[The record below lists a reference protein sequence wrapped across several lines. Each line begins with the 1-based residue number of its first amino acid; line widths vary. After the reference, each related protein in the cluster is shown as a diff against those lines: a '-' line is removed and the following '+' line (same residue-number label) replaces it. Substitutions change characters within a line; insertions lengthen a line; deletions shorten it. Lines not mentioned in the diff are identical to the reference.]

1 MDGIDAVTGATITSN
16 AVVEAVNSL
25 AAAPAEEAAPVEEA
39 PAAEEAPAEAV
50 PAAKEKTA
58 TATGFVMPGAD
69 EETGK
74 VTVNATI
81 DGNNTITALTVDAS
95 TQTPGIGR
103 KYIEEEYAQR
113 FIGKTLPLAV
123 GTDIDTIAGAT
134 HTTAAIIEAL
144 NSLAD

>member
-1 MDGIDAVTGATITSN
+1 
-16 AVVEAVNSL
+16 
-25 AAAPAEEAAPVEEA
+25 
-39 PAAEEAPAEAV
+39 
-50 PAAKEKTA
+50 
-58 TATGFVMPGAD
+58 MPGAD

-74 VTVNATI
+74 ITVNATI